1 MPLKKRRVERVSD
14 ETEVTK
20 EPIVSAEPVVES
32 SVTIK
37 KETIKHMVVTAGLL
51 NLRKSPDINSE
62 VLTRFLK
69 DTKVDVEDISAGWA
83 HIVAPKA
90 GYAAAEF
97 LK

>member
-1 MPLKKRRVERVSD
+1 MPLKRRRVERVSD

-20 EPIVSAEPVVES
+20 EPTVSAEPVVES
-32 SVTIK
+32 SVSIK
-37 KETIKHMVVTAGLL
+37 KDTIKHMVVTAGLL

-90 GYAAAEF
+90 GYAMAEF